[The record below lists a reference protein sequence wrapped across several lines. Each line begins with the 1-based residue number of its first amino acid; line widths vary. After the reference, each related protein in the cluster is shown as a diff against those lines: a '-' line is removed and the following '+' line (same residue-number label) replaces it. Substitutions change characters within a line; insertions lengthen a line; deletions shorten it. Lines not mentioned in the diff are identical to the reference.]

1 MSTLIL
7 RISKRKVPLL
17 ERLHLLYPLSRIG
30 TPFRSGTVHPLLVAP
45 ASSPPAGADS
55 FSGTHSPLA
64 ISACTYR
71 KPARA
76 GIHPNTSS
84 ADSSMFPQHRAT
96 PPSWPQQPALLP
108 PLLRLHRQKNSDA
121 ARTHPDGIATS
132 QAFSKARPYA
142 FLPYLR
148 SYRMLFV
155 SSQLS
160 TVPVSKPSCGS
171 MMSAYISSSLSTAS
185 SASVS

>member
-7 RISKRKVPLL
+7 HISKRKVPLL
-17 ERLHLLYPLSRIG
+17 ECLHLLYPLSRIG

-55 FSGTHSPLA
+55 FSGTNSPLA
-64 ISACTYR
+64 ISAYAYH
-71 KPARA
+71 KSARA
-76 GIHPNTSS
+76 GIQPNTSS

-96 PPSWPQQPALLP
+96 PPSWPRQPAHLR
-108 PLLRLHRQKNSDA
+108 PLLRLHRQKSDA

-132 QAFSKARPYA
+132 QTFSKARPYA

-160 TVPVSKPSCGS
+160 TVPVSKPSC
-171 MMSAYISSSLSTAS
+171 
-185 SASVS
+185 

>member
-45 ASSPPAGADS
+45 ASPPPAGADS

-64 ISACTYR
+64 ISACAYR

-84 ADSSMFPQHRAT
+84 ADYSMFPQHRAT
-96 PPSWPQQPALLP
+96 PPSWPQQPAHLR
-108 PLLRLHRQKNSDA
+108 PLLRLRRQKSDA

-132 QAFSKARPYA
+132 QAFSKAGLMPSCRTCA
-142 FLPYLR
+142 R
-148 SYRMLFV
+148 TGCC
-155 SSQLS
+155 SSQ
-160 TVPVSKPSCGS
+160 
-171 MMSAYISSSLSTAS
+171 AS
-185 SASVS
+185 FPRCRCRNRPADR

>member
-55 FSGTHSPLA
+55 FSGTNSPLA
-64 ISACTYR
+64 ISACAYR

-84 ADSSMFPQHRAT
+84 TDSSTFPQHRAT
-96 PPSWPQQPALLP
+96 PPSWPRQPAHLR
-108 PLLRLHRQKNSDA
+108 PLLRLRHQKTAMPPGPTRTASLRA
-121 ARTHPDGIATS
+121 KPFRKRGLMPSCRTCARTGCCSS
-132 QAFSKARPYA
+132 QASFPRYRCRSRPVG
-142 FLPYLR
+142 R
-148 SYRMLFV
+148 
-155 SSQLS
+155 
-160 TVPVSKPSCGS
+160 
-171 MMSAYISSSLSTAS
+171 
-185 SASVS
+185 

>member
-55 FSGTHSPLA
+55 FSGTHSPLV
-64 ISACTYR
+64 ISACAYR
-71 KPARA
+71 KPARV

-84 ADSSMFPQHRAT
+84 ADSSMFRSIAQRRPLGPGSRRICALSFAFAAKKAMPPGPTRTASLRAKHFRKRGLT
-96 PPSWPQQPALLP
+96 PSC
-108 PLLRLHRQKNSDA
+108 RTC
-121 ARTHPDGIATS
+121 ARTGCCSS
-132 QAFSKARPYA
+132 QASFPRYRCRSRPA
-142 FLPYLR
+142 GR
-148 SYRMLFV
+148 
-155 SSQLS
+155 
-160 TVPVSKPSCGS
+160 
-171 MMSAYISSSLSTAS
+171 
-185 SASVS
+185 

>member
-64 ISACTYR
+64 ISACAYR

-76 GIHPNTSS
+76 DIHPNTSS

-96 PPSWPQQPALLP
+96 PPSWPQQPALLH
-108 PLLRLHRQKNSDA
+108 PLLRLHRQKTAMPPGPTRTASLRA
-121 ARTHPDGIATS
+121 KHFRKRGLTPSCRTCARTGCCSS
-132 QAFSKARPYA
+132 QASFPRCRCRSRPA
-142 FLPYLR
+142 DR
-148 SYRMLFV
+148 
-155 SSQLS
+155 
-160 TVPVSKPSCGS
+160 
-171 MMSAYISSSLSTAS
+171 
-185 SASVS
+185 

>member
-55 FSGTHSPLA
+55 FSGTNPPLA
-64 ISACTYR
+64 ISAYAYR

-96 PPSWPQQPALLP
+96 PPSWPRQPAHLR
-108 PLLRLHRQKNSDA
+108 PLLRLHHQKTA
-121 ARTHPDGIATS
+121 MPPGPTRTAS
-132 QAFSKARPYA
+132 LQVKR
-142 FLPYLR
+142 LQKRNL
-148 SYRMLFV
+148 M
-155 SSQLS
+155 
-160 TVPVSKPSCGS
+160 PSCRTCVRTGCCS
-171 MMSAYISSSLSTAS
+171 FQAS
-185 SASVS
+185 FPRYRCRSRPADR